1 MEWWLMFSI
10 LVGALLIMMA
20 TGLPVAFCFLII
32 NLVGAVVL
40 WGGEAG
46 LQNLVTSMYRSVTNF
61 SLLPLALFIF
71 MGEVL
76 AHSGMALRMIDCLD
90 KWMGKVRARLSLLAI
105 AGGVVIGALS
115 GSTPGAAAILGEVLA
130 PEMMKRGYKEQMV
143 IGPIIGSAGLA
154 VIIPPS
160 GLCVFL
166 ATLSNISVGSLLI
179 AGIIPGMIMAAAYAT
194 YIIGR
199 CRIDPS
205 LAPSYSAVKIPLGA
219 RILELIRN
227 VLPLGIIIFVVTGFI
242 LLGFTTPTEA
252 GAWGAAASFILAAIY
267 GGVNREMI
275 RKSFAGTLNISVMMF
290 MIFLGAS
297 AYSQIMAYSGAT
309 GSMVRFATSVPV
321 SPIFIIVITQLV
333 VLFLGMF
340 MGQTAI
346 MMITLPIFM
355 PIVKALGFSDIWFG
369 MIMLINLEIA
379 NRTPPFGFLLFAM
392 KGVLPGDT
400 KMSAI
405 YKAAIPYII
414 CDLLVLTLI
423 FIFPSLAVWL
433 PKVIR

>member
-1 MEWWLMFSI
+1 
-10 LVGALLIMMA
+10 
-20 TGLPVAFCFLII
+20 
-32 NLVGAVVL
+32 
-40 WGGEAG
+40 
-46 LQNLVTSMYRSVTNF
+46 MYRSVTNF
-61 SLLPLALFIF
+61 SLLPLVLFIF

-90 KWMGKVRARLSLLAI
+90 KWMGKVRARLSLLAVT
-105 AGGVVIGALS
+105 GGVVIGALS

-130 PEMMKRGYKEQMV
+130 PEMQKRGYKQPMI

-166 ATLSNISVGSLLI
+166 ATLANISVGSLLI
-179 AGIIPGMIMAAAYAT
+179 AGIIPGLIMAVFYAT

-205 LAPSYSAVKIPLGA
+205 LAPSYIAPHLSLGA
-219 RILELIRN
+219 KILDLIRN
-227 VLPLGIIIFVVTGFI
+227 VLPLGVIIFAVTGFI
-242 LLGFTTPTEA
+242 LIGFTTPSEA
-252 GAWGAAASFILAAIY
+252 GAWGAASSFILAACY
-267 GGVNREMI
+267 GGVNIEMI

-297 AYSQIMAYSGAT
+297 AYSQIMAFSGAT
-309 GSMVRFATSVPV
+309 GSMVRFATSIPV

-355 PIVKALGFSDIWFG
+355 PIVKALGFSNIWFG

-379 NRTPPFGFLLFAM
+379 NRTPPFGFLLFVM
-392 KGVLPGDT
+392 KGVMPIDT

-414 CDLLVLTLI
+414 CDLMVMVLI
-423 FIFPSLAVWL
+423 FVFPSLAIWL

>member
-1 MEWWLMFSI
+1 MEWWLIFSI
-10 LVGALLIMMA
+10 LIGALLILMA

-61 SLLPLALFIF
+61 SLLPLVLFIF

-90 KWMGKVRARLSLLAI
+90 KWMGKVRARLSLLAV

-130 PEMMKRGYKEQMV
+130 PEMKKRGYKQPMV
-143 IGPIIGSAGLA
+143 LGPIIGSAGLA

-166 ATLSNISVGSLLI
+166 ATLANISVGSLLI
-179 AGIIPGMIMAAAYAT
+179 AGIIPGLIMAVLYAT

-205 LAPSYSAVKIPLGA
+205 LAPSYTAPYVSLGA
-219 RILELIRN
+219 KFLDLIRN
-227 VLPLGIIIFVVTGFI
+227 VLPLGIIIFAVTGFI
-242 LLGFTTPTEA
+242 LIGFTTPSEA
-252 GAWGAAASFILAAIY
+252 GAWGAASSFILAACY
-267 GGVNREMI
+267 GGVNSEMI

-297 AYSQIMAYSGAT
+297 AYSQIMAFSGAT
-309 GSMVRFATSVPV
+309 GSLVRFATSIPV

-346 MMITLPIFM
+346 MMITLPVFM

-379 NRTPPFGFLLFAM
+379 NRTPPFGFLLFAI
-392 KGVLPGDT
+392 KGVMPIET

-414 CDLLVLTLI
+414 CDLMVMGLI
-423 FIFPSLAVWL
+423 FVFPSLAIWL